1 MLTKAEFDHRGQ
13 AMRQYLKAFVL
24 LAALALAVP
33 ASAQTDAARWDSV
46 EALANTQMA
55 QGHYA
60 EAIASYQRA
69 ITLGQKDAGPAAIGR
84 MYVSIGNAN
93 LKLKK
98 NDAAVAAYTK
108 AAAIDPKPAVAYFNL
123 CAVLYNMGQTG
134 AQTIAACDKAIA
146 ADPKKADAYFIKG
159 SVMLGNASIG
169 KDNKTIVP
177 PGTVETLKQYL
188 VLAPNGPHANDVKQ
202 MLDFVK

>member
-1 MLTKAEFDHRGQ
+1 MHRKFGT
-13 AMRQYLKAFVL
+13 FVV

-33 ASAQTDAARWDSV
+33 ASAQTGAAAPCWDSA
-46 EALANTQMA
+46 EALGNAQMA

-60 EAIASYQRA
+60 DAIASYLRA
-69 ITLGQKDAGPAAIGR
+69 IDLGQKDAGPAAIGR
-84 MYVSIGNAN
+84 MYVSIGNAS
-93 LKLKK
+93 LKLRK

-108 AAAIDPKPAVAYFNL
+108 AAGMDPKPAVAYFNL
-123 CAVLYNMGQTG
+123 CAVLYNMGQNA
-134 AQTIAACDKAIA
+134 AQTIAACDRAIA

-159 SVMLGNASIG
+159 SAMLGNATIG

-188 VLAPNGPHANDVKQ
+188 VLAPNGSHANDVKQ

>member
-1 MLTKAEFDHRGQ
+1 M
-13 AMRQYLKAFVL
+13 

-33 ASAQTDAARWDSV
+33 ASAQTGAAAPRWDTF
-46 EALANTQMA
+46 ETLGNTQMA

-60 EAIASYQRA
+60 DAIASYQRA
-69 ITLGQKDAGPAAIGR
+69 IDLGQKDAGQTAIGR
-84 MYVSIGNAN
+84 VFVSIGNAN
-93 LKLKK
+93 LKLRKD
-98 NDAAVAAYTK
+98 DAAVAAYTK

-123 CAVLYNMGQTG
+123 CAVLYNMGQAT

-146 ADPKKADAYFIKG
+146 ADSKKADAYFIKG
-159 SVMLGNASIG
+159 SIMLGNATIG

-177 PGTVETLKQYL
+177 PGTVETLRQYL

-202 MLDFVK
+202 MLDFAK